1 MEFLLKYFLDKN
13 NFIKFVFYFKLKMK
27 KIFIVFI
34 GLLALNSC
42 SNSAQQEKEE
52 EKKAD
57 STISAR
63 LNQDSIDAAKR
74 EQEDMLKEAESQ
86 KKTDEHAGH
95 NHDEHAGHNH

>member
-1 MEFLLKYFLDKN
+1 MRKL
-13 NFIKFVFYFKLKMK
+13 FIISLG
-27 KIFIVFI
+27 FI
-34 GLLALNSC
+34 ALNSC

-86 KKTDEHAGH
+86 NKTDEHAGH
-95 NHDEHAGHNH
+95 NHDDHTGHNH